1 MFMFHVFPLSSCA
14 TTTITATATRAG
26 LLLGATR
33 VGLGAVWT
41 ADLPGIQV
49 QNPAEVSRVAI
60 LSNFSPSKLNLR
72 PVLHVFVSFFLLYSN
87 NRHSAA
93 TGAYSGS
100 PRGIGYFRTLVLLQT

>member
-1 MFMFHVFPLSSCA
+1 MFHVFSLSSCA

-33 VGLGAVWT
+33 VGLGGVWT

-60 LSNFSPSKLNLR
+60 LYNFIPSKLNLH
-72 PVLHVFVSFFLLYSN
+72 PVLNVFVCFLLLYSN
-87 NRHSAA
+87 NRRFTAI
-93 TGAYSGS
+93 GAYSGS